1 MIAQHASGLY
11 ILQAKFLV
19 EWVKHA
25 HPAAVAPRQAG
36 YAVARR
42 DVRDAPAEG
51 KVLTTIEKGGQSRG
65 VRIKPVDGFSSVEER
80 RPVRPKSQVAP
91 PSLRATAVRNPREIH
106 RSIRLESTGTQLEV
120 QYPEM
125 PPRPKIRVR
134 QIPAD
139 IGPRLPARKPKGHL
153 QRMAER
159 TVGPGGKS
167 PVRALRDDVKR
178 IAPHE

>member
-1 MIAQHASGLY
+1 M
-11 ILQAKFLV
+11 
-19 EWVKHA
+19 
-25 HPAAVAPRQAG
+25 
-36 YAVARR
+36 
-42 DVRDAPAEG
+42 
-51 KVLTTIEKGGQSRG
+51 
-65 VRIKPVDGFSSVEER
+65 KPVDGFSSVEER

-91 PSLRATAVRNPREIH
+91 PSLQATAVRNPREIH